1 MPKITMEFEF
11 SSEVEMEITEDE
23 LQDIQNGGWN
33 DKEELVE
40 KYEMLYEAKLQSELT
55 SLYFRVKEEK

>member
-1 MPKITMEFEF
+1 MPKIIMEFEF
-11 SSEVEMEITEDE
+11 NSEIEMKITDEE

-40 KYEMLYEAKLQSELT
+40 KYEKLYEAKLKAELT